1 MLQFRI
7 LAWTL
12 NDSFFSVFPHKGG
25 GGFIGT
31 LGTPP
36 VMSVSKR
43 ESITFDA
50 AHTTQPGL
58 VHS

>member
-1 MLQFRI
+1 MIRF
-7 LAWTL
+7 LA
-12 NDSFFSVFPHKGG
+12 FSLTRGG
-25 GGFIGT
+25 GRVYGYPGD
-31 LGTPP
+31 PP
-36 VMSVSKR
+36 VMFVSKR

>member
-1 MLQFRI
+1 MIRF
-7 LAWTL
+7 LA
-12 NDSFFSVFPHKGG
+12 FSLTRGG

>member
-1 MLQFRI
+1 MIRF
-7 LAWTL
+7 LA
-12 NDSFFSVFPHKGG
+12 FSLTRGG
-25 GGFIGT
+25 GGRVYGYP
-31 LGTPP
+31 GDPP

>member
-1 MLQFRI
+1 MIRF
-7 LAWTL
+7 LA
-12 NDSFFSVFPHKGG
+12 FSLTRGG
-25 GGFIGT
+25 GRVYGYPGDP
-31 LGTPP
+31 PP

-50 AHTTQPGL
+50 AHTTKPGL